1 MPSQRTV
8 GLLALVT
15 LTVIWG
21 TTFPA
26 IKIVV
31 GRVGFLY
38 YVTLRFALA
47 SLPLA
52 PVALARRSLLSA
64 YLLPGLQLGVL
75 YFLGITLQGWGMEYT
90 RASNAA
96 FVTGLSV
103 VFVYAFEAFL
113 GKAKPS
119 RRLASAVALAL
130 LGLYLMSFSGGAFEV
145 MLGDAIVLAGSVC
158 WALQIMAVDRV
169 ARGDL
174 FSLLFLECSF
184 TALAAALIAPLSG
197 LPSGSAL
204 GAALPPL
211 AYLAT
216 VCTVGANA
224 LQLYGQRWVGS
235 VEAAFIYLLEP
246 VFAAVFSYFA
256 LGETLTP
263 LQVLGAGAIV
273 SAMALSTMRSGRG
286 N

>member
-1 MPSQRTV
+1 MPSRRAA
-8 GLLALVT
+8 GLLALVA
-15 LTVIWG
+15 LTVVWG
-21 TTFPA
+21 TTFPS

-31 GRVGFLY
+31 GTIGFLY
-38 YVTLRFALA
+38 YVALRFTLA
-47 SLPLA
+47 TFLLA
-52 PVALARRSLLSA
+52 PFAFARRSLLA
-64 YLLPGLQLGVL
+64 THLLPGLQLGAL

-103 VFVYAFEAFL
+103 VFVYVLEAFL
-113 GKAKPS
+113 GRAKPS
-119 RRLASAVALAL
+119 GLLASAVGLAL
-130 LGLYLMSFSGGAFEV
+130 LGLYLMSFSGESFEV
-145 MLGDAIVLAGSVC
+145 MLGDAIVLAGAVC

-174 FSLLFLECSF
+174 VSLLFLECFF
-184 TALAAALIAPLSG
+184 TALFASTIALLLGFPSLAALAIA
-197 LPSGSAL
+197 A
-204 GAALPPL
+204 PPL

-246 VFAAVFSYFA
+246 VFAAIFSYLT
-256 LGETLTP
+256 LGEAFTP
-263 LQVLGAGAIV
+263 LQALGAAAIV
-273 SAMALSTMRSGRG
+273 SAMALSTLKGGGWS
-286 N
+286 